1 MSFDGGSTAFLL
13 VSMALVQ
20 FMTPGLAL
28 FYGGLV
34 RESSVITIMMQNF
47 ATMGLVTVLWFAF
60 IYSMCFGETLEFSG
74 NPGTHFGFKGVSIH
88 SEGPATGI
96 PHLLF
101 AGYQGMF
108 AVITPALMTGCFA
121 DRFRFGPWL
130 VFVTLWMILVYAPF
144 CHWVWGGGW
153 MAEWGVWDFAGG
165 IVVHIT
171 AGFSALASLLVVGRR
186 AVPEGM
192 SAKDMDVPH
201 NIPMVA
207 TGTAMLWFGWFG
219 FNGGSALAANG
230 IATAAAVNTEIA
242 GSVACF
248 VWMLIEWAINR
259 KPTLVGKCVGAIAG
273 LATVTPAAGF
283 IQPWGAFVIGIV
295 SAASCYGCCE
305 LRKKLRAD
313 DALDVWGVHG
323 MGGFLGTCLLG
334 LLADPAECAEG
345 GSQPSWCVNPG
356 SVTRSGEQFGK
367 QVAAASLCAAYSF
380 VITVVLL
387 KFIGLLT
394 SIVPTPE
401 EQEDLDMSM
410 HGEMAH
416 SPIAAYVARSSQ
428 KSNSLDEKAHSP
440 KQCYAPQA
448 KENSPRVAS
457 PDANR
462 VADL

>member
-1 MSFDGGSTAFLL
+1 MAGIDLASTAFIL
-13 VSMALVQ
+13 VSMAMVQ

-47 ATMGLVTVLWFAF
+47 ATMGLVTVLWFLF
-60 IYSMCFGETLEFSG
+60 LYSLCFGESLEFFG
-74 NPGTHFGFKGVSIH
+74 NPGTYAAFNGVSIH
-88 SEGPATGI
+88 TDGPAAGI

-121 DRFRFGPWL
+121 DRFRFGPYM
-130 VFVTLWMILVYAPF
+130 VFVTIWMVVVYAPF

-192 SAKDMDVPH
+192 SEDELDVPH

-207 TGTAMLWFGWFG
+207 TGTAMLGFGWVG
-219 FNGGSALAANG
+219 FNGGSALSSG
-230 IATAAAVNTEIA
+230 GLATAAAVNTEIA

-248 VWMLIEWAINR
+248 TWMLIDWAINK

-283 IQPWGAFVIGIV
+283 IQPWGAFLIGII
-295 SAASCYGCCE
+295 SASLCYICCE
-305 LRKKLRAD
+305 LRKKIRAD

-323 MGGFLGTCLLG
+323 MGGFIGTVLVG
-334 LLADPAECAEG
+334 VLADPPECGDALTAPG
-345 GSQPSWCVNPG
+345 WCVNPG
-356 SVTRSGEQFGK
+356 TVTRSGEQFGK
-367 QVAAASLCAAYSF
+367 QLAAAVLTAVYSF
-380 VITVVLL
+380 AVTVVLL
-387 KFIGLLT
+387 KTMMLVRN
-394 SIVPTPE
+394 IVPTAD
-401 EQEDLDMSM
+401 EQKNLDQIM
-410 HGEMAH
+410 HGEQAH
-416 SPIAAYVARSSQ
+416 SPAKAYEG
-428 KSNSLDEKAHSP
+428 N
-440 KQCYAPQA
+440 
-448 KENSPRVAS
+448 ENKDTPVG
-457 PDANR
+457 
-462 VADL
+462 V

>member
-1 MSFDGGSTAFLL
+1 MSQDGASTGYIL

-47 ATMGLVTVLWFAF
+47 ATMGLVTALWFLF
-60 IYSMCFGETLEFSG
+60 LYSMCFGETAEFFG
-74 NPGTHFGFKGVSIH
+74 NPTTFAGFRGVNMH
-88 SEGPATGI
+88 SEGPAAGI

-121 DRFRFGPWL
+121 DRFRFGPYMA
-130 VFVTLWMILVYAPF
+130 FVTLWMVLVYAPF

-171 AGFSALASLLVVGRR
+171 AGFSALASLVVVGRR

-192 SAKDMDVPH
+192 LREDLDVPH

-207 TGTAMLWFGWFG
+207 TGTAILWFGWFG
-219 FNGGSALAANG
+219 FNGGSALASDG
-230 IATAAAVNTEIA
+230 IAVAAAVNTEIA

-248 VWMLIEWAINR
+248 VWMLIDWAINK

-295 SAASCYGCCE
+295 AALACYGLCE
-305 LRKKLRAD
+305 LRKKLRVD

-334 LLADPAECAEG
+334 LLADPSECGEDGA
-345 GSQPSWCVNPG
+345 QPSWCVNPG
-356 SVTRSGEQFGK
+356 TVTRSGEQFGK
-367 QVAAASLCAAYSF
+367 QLAAALLCAAYSF
-380 VITVVLL
+380 VVTVVLL
-387 KFIGLLT
+387 KIIGLVAT
-394 SIVPTPE
+394 IVPTSE
-401 EQEDLDMSM
+401 EQEDLDKAM
-410 HGEMAH
+410 HGEQAH
-416 SPIAAYVARSSQ
+416 SPAKAYAAGVGVDKQSPIKAY
-428 KSNSLDEKAHSP
+428 SLGADGAQEM
-440 KQCYAPQA
+440 
-448 KENSPRVAS
+448 RV
-457 PDANR
+457 
-462 VADL
+462 

>member
-1 MSFDGGSTAFLL
+1 MAIDGASTALIL
-13 VSMALVQ
+13 VSMAMVQ

-34 RESSVITIMMQNF
+34 RESSVISIMMQNF
-47 ATMGLVTVLWFAF
+47 ATMGIVTLLWFAF
-60 IYSMCFGETLEFSG
+60 LYSMCFGETLGFFG
-74 NPGTHFGFKGVSIH
+74 NPGTYAGLNGVSPH
-88 SEGPATGI
+88 TEGPAPGI

-121 DRFRFGPWL
+121 DRFRFGPFM
-130 VFVTLWMILVYAPF
+130 VFVTLWMVLVYAPF

-153 MAEWGVWDFAGG
+153 LAEWGVWDFAGG

-192 SAKDMDVPH
+192 CAEDMDVPH

-219 FNGGSALAANG
+219 FNGGSALASNG
-230 IATAAAVNTEIA
+230 VATAAAVNSEIA

-248 VWMLIEWAINR
+248 TWMLIDWAINK

-283 IQPWGAFVIGIV
+283 IQPWGAFVIGVV
-295 SAASCYGCCE
+295 SAVACYGCCE

-334 LLADPAECAEG
+334 LLADPAECGEG
-345 GSQPSWCVNPG
+345 GAQPGWCVNPG
-356 SVTRSGEQFGK
+356 TVTRSGEQFGK
-367 QVAAASLCAAYSF
+367 QVAAACLCAAYSF
-380 VITVVLL
+380 VVTIVLL
-387 KFIGLLT
+387 KAIGLVA
-394 SIVPTPE
+394 SIVPTAA
-401 EQEDLDMSM
+401 EQEDLDKVL
-410 HGEMAH
+410 HGEQAH
-416 SPIAAYVARSSQ
+416 SPPKAYTP
-428 KSNSLDEKAHSP
+428 NSPPREHSP
-440 KQCYAPQA
+440 TRVFAAEA
-448 KENSPRVAS
+448 KETTV
-457 PDANR
+457 
-462 VADL
+462 